1 MGNDMT
7 AVVLSLMAIGGI
19 VALVG
24 GIMFLIVAFRTGV
37 GWGLGCLFLS
47 FPVSLIFLVKYWQ
60 ESKKSF
66 FIQLAGTAV
75 IIVAMVLGSQIAPV
89 H

>member
-1 MGNDMT
+1 MS
-7 AVVLSLMAIGGI
+7 AVVIGLLVLGGVVSI
-19 VALVG
+19 VG
-24 GIMFLIVAFRTGV
+24 GIMFLVVAFRAGV

-66 FIQLAGTAV
+66 FIQLAGAALL
-75 IIVAMVLGSQIAPV
+75 IVAAVLGSQMAPTQ
-89 H
+89 